1 MAPMNARESQVLIMQ
16 KGSMEY
22 VKLNYN
28 FVHDVLK
35 KIGLDPNLLQE
46 NCRSWTIAAWEDHR
60 GSGRKPEKT
69 TKQKKEIGER
79 TGNTEDD
86 VNSKGERM

>member
-46 NCRSWTIAAWEDHR
+46 NCRSWTIKAWEDHR
-60 GSGRKPEKT
+60 GRGRKPEKT
-69 TKQKKEIGER
+69 TEQKKEIGER
-79 TGNTEDD
+79 IGNTEDG